1 MSRTLLE
8 RGRAARKVA
17 PYRELVPLA
26 EAAAV
31 AYQVITDKPV
41 PLRDPQQLAEMRG
54 LVAIALSSVGRVLK
68 QEDGAAVPLTL
79 AEISQRLFVRGAQS
93 NLDGLC
99 MSRAELLRAIEV
111 LKEAHIAFD
120 QGALLESLRKLS

>member
-1 MSRTLLE
+1 MSRSLLE
-8 RGRAARKVA
+8 RGRAARKVP
-17 PYRELVPLA
+17 PYRELVPL
-26 EAAAV
+26 
-31 AYQVITDKPV
+31 T
-41 PLRDPQQLAEMRG
+41 
-54 LVAIALSSVGRVLK
+54 S
-68 QEDGAAVPLTL
+68 

>member
-1 MSRTLLE
+1 M
-8 RGRAARKVA
+8 AKVA
-17 PYRELVPLA
+17 QKVALYRELVPLA

-31 AYQVITDKPV
+31 AYQVITEKPV
-41 PLRDPQQLAEMRG
+41 PLRDPHQLAEMRG

-68 QEDGAAVPLTL
+68 QEDGAAVPLSS

-99 MSRAELLRAIEV
+99 MSRVELLRAIEV
-111 LKEAHIAFD
+111 LKEAHIVFD